1 MVIKP
6 SGPHFFDG
14 ICIFYVLK
22 ISDLPEKPLYLQIS
36 FQNSAC
42 ILSEAFVSG
51 GIFYVGNYLYV
62 TFDGSHLFLGACS
75 LAICPTGIT
84 LKGIR

>member
-42 ILSEAFVSG
+42 IPSEAFVSG
-51 GIFYVGNYLYV
+51 GIFMLVII
-62 TFDGSHLFLGACS
+62 CMS
-75 LAICPTGIT
+75 LLMDPICFWERA
-84 LKGIR
+84 L